1 MCLILFGLNISPVT
15 PLVLAANR
23 DEFFARPTAT
33 MDFWD
38 GPAPV
43 LAGKDLA
50 QGGTWLGLNET
61 GKFAA
66 LTNYRDLSSIKPNAP
81 SRGEIIPRFLESD
94 TDTLTF
100 LHSLDQTAG
109 RYNGFNL
116 LAGHIF
122 GKAPCL
128 YGYSNQSRKIDLIP
142 PGIHGLSNHLLNTA
156 WPKVQKGKARLKEA
170 MGHGES
176 PEAGV
181 LFSMLGDRSRPH
193 DSDLPDTGVGLEWE
207 RILSSIFVESQGY
220 GTRSST
226 LVIVSSSQNAA
237 VTERTY
243 DDTGAPK
250 GADQKFCFRA
260 SDDIQ

>member
-1 MCLILFGLNISPVT
+1 M
-15 PLVLAANR
+15 AANR
-23 DEFFARPTAT
+23 DEFFARPTAA

-66 LTNYRDLSSIKPNAP
+66 LTNYRDLSSLKENAP

-94 TDTLTF
+94 TDPLTF
-100 LHSLDQTAG
+100 LGSLDQTAD

-116 LAGHIF
+116 LAGQIF
-122 GKAPCL
+122 GNTPCL

-170 MGHGES
+170 MGHGRNPD
-176 PEAGV
+176 PEV
-181 LFSMLGDRSRPH
+181 LFSLLGDRSRPH
-193 DSDLPDTGVGLEWE
+193 DSDLPDTGVGLDWE

-226 LVIVSSSQNAA
+226 LVIVSPNQTAA

-250 GADQKFCFRA
+250 GTDQKFCLGTP
-260 SDDIQ
+260 DDIK